1 MNRVLT
7 RPGSMI
13 HRRRRVWGDTAS
25 DRSFP
30 GVPDPATIV
39 ALGPFDD
46 VEHAQHL
53 ATMFIAV
60 QQTCPTE
67 LVLLGTGAGRSLVV
81 RRAAERALQT
91 RLVLVEK
98 PVGQRLSQLL
108 TAADLVI
115 PSPDSVPSA
124 LVEVMAAGLAVVAS
138 ASPAAAQLVMPFS
151 AGLLYGP
158 GEGTAMT
165 ASVVRLL
172 TQTELRHQ
180 MGRRARQVAQ
190 RHRLQPHSTQWPN
203 DQKKY
208 A

>member
-1 MNRVLT
+1 MSRVLMG
-7 RPGSMI
+7 PGSMI
-13 HRRRRVWGDTAS
+13 HRHRRDRGDTAS
-25 DRSFP
+25 GRSLP
-30 GVPDPATIV
+30 GGPNLATIV
-39 ALGPFDD
+39 AVGPFDD

-124 LVEVMAAGLAVVAS
+124 LVEVMAAGRAVVA
-138 ASPAAAQLVMPFS
+138 AANAVTAELVMPFS

-172 TQTELRHQ
+172 AQTELRHQ
-180 MGRRARQVAQ
+180 MGSRARQVAQ
-190 RHRLQPHSTQWPN
+190 RHLLQPLSTQWPN
-203 DQKKY
+203 DQRQY